1 MAIEGADKNV
11 NSAKLFDDL
20 VEKNLRSTLE
30 TLLSKF
36 RIEERVTLG
45 SADRKRQ
52 DEPYLPFDSKRRS
65 MKYTQM
71 AKLKQFQWMMYKVIK
86 YTDQVRFNVKLNM
99 VQKCYENSI
108 ADLRHLKKASQH
120 KDTVRF
126 TNWVEMNFAI
136 EGEPGKATLKTT
148 PTVEQLSECFLEIKQ
163 HCLSELF
170 KQHFLLIDNRQELYC
185 ESIDFASE
193 DK

>member
-71 AKLKQFQWMMYKVIK
+71 AKLK
-86 YTDQVRFNVKLNM
+86 
-99 VQKCYENSI
+99 
-108 ADLRHLKKASQH
+108 
-120 KDTVRF
+120 
-126 TNWVEMNFAI
+126 
-136 EGEPGKATLKTT
+136 
-148 PTVEQLSECFLEIKQ
+148 
-163 HCLSELF
+163 
-170 KQHFLLIDNRQELYC
+170 
-185 ESIDFASE
+185 
-193 DK
+193 